1 MQRLYLRLLV
11 RQLASLRK
19 IKKLQQT
26 LSLALKENAIRTI
39 LYLPV
44 SAIFPTT
51 SQLRRATFIMISILI
66 ADDHTIMREGLKRI
80 LGSQDDFVVVG
91 EATNGF
97 EVMDWVRDWVK
108 KGGFEVLLLDLSM
121 PGKSGV
127 DLIKQIKIESPK
139 LPILV
144 LTMHEEEH
152 YAVRTIRAGASG
164 YLTKESA
171 ATLLVEAI
179 RRVAAGR
186 LYISPSVAE
195 QLALNIMPS
204 NEDLPHKRLSDREF
218 EVFQMLAAGTSV
230 SEIAEK
236 LHLSVK
242 TVSTHKTRILQKMDA
257 HSLADLVKYAM
268 VNNLLSD

>member
-1 MQRLYLRLLV
+1 M
-11 RQLASLRK
+11 
-19 IKKLQQT
+19 
-26 LSLALKENAIRTI
+26 IR
-39 LYLPV
+39 
-44 SAIFPTT
+44 
-51 SQLRRATFIMISILI
+51 ILI

-80 LGSQDDFVVVG
+80 LESQDDFVVVG

-97 EVMDWVRDWVK
+97 EAMDWVR

-144 LTMHEEEH
+144 LTMHEEEQ

-195 QLALNIMPS
+195 QLALNIMPR
-204 NEDLPHKRLSDREF
+204 NDDLPHKRLSDREF
-218 EVFQMLAAGTSV
+218 EVFQLLASGASI

-257 HSLADLVKYAM
+257 NSLADIIKYAM
-268 VNNLLSD
+268 INNLLSG